1 MIWLYTLFALEILN
15 IAVFLPVFGAFA
27 RSLGVTPSTLSFI
40 DSSCA
45 LISLLWNPVIGSLS
59 DQIGRKGLLIKCLA
73 ASVIGSIIMAVS
85 PSLPV
90 AFVGRLIGAFGGSVG
105 ILLRSIVGDIYESP
119 DDKKTFFS
127 RCAPFIS
134 VGFLVGALSGGF
146 LSEAQHGYRLSFLL
160 MASVMGTAAILAQ
173 CFIPDDTKSISK
185 KSSKNK
191 KNQSLLKTGLNEL
204 KNASA
209 DLKSLSWSKYKN
221 IFIIKASYDFAT
233 SLIMTN
239 VGLILLNEYEI
250 QGRYLGYTFLLI
262 SVISII
268 ANILHLRLKSMFDNI
283 SDYDILMKGGFAI
296 IITFIGMSI
305 PSSVFVFLF
314 FLAGMFMVKVFVDT
328 TLVQMITTNTEENDR
343 GKVIGAFENLVPLSR
358 FFAPL
363 VCGLLTG
370 ICGHRLL
377 ILSASMPLIY
387 SIIIAKSKIE

>member
-1 MIWLYTLFALEILN
+1 MIWLYTLFALEVLN

-27 RSLGVTPSTLSFI
+27 RSLGATPSTLSFI

-45 LISLLWNPVIGSLS
+45 LITLLWNPIIGSLS

-73 ASVIGSIIMAVS
+73 ASVTGSIIMAAS
-85 PSLPV
+85 PSLLV
-90 AFVGRLIGAFGGSVG
+90 VFVGRLIGALGGSVG
-105 ILLRSIVGDIYESP
+105 ILLRSIVGDIFESP

-127 RCAPFIS
+127 QSAPFIS
-134 VGFLVGALSGGF
+134 VAFLVGALSGGF

-173 CFIPDDTKSISK
+173 CFIPDDTKTIPE

-191 KNQSLLKTGLNEL
+191 KNESLLKSGLNEL
-204 KNASA
+204 KTASA
-209 DLKSLSWSKYKN
+209 DIKSLSWSRYKT

-268 ANILHLRLKSMFDNI
+268 ANILQLRLKSMFDNI
-283 SDYDILMKGGFAI
+283 SDYEILMKGGLVI
-296 IITFIGMSI
+296 IVSFIGMSI
-305 PSSVFVFLF
+305 ASSVFVFLF
-314 FLAGMFMVKVFVDT
+314 FLAGMFLIKAFVDT
-328 TLVQMITTNTEENDR
+328 ILVQMITTKTEENDR
-343 GKVIGAFENLVPLSR
+343 GKVIGAFENLVPLAG

-363 VCGLLTG
+363 VCGLLTA

-377 ILSASMPLIY
+377 ILSASLPLMY
-387 SIIIAKSKIE
+387 SIIIAKNKIE